1 MSQTFSI
8 SVFVARNTG
17 INANLLPVRES
28 DKQRP
33 KEAMFNWDMFQPMGP
48 MGMLFESI
56 NGIQWMMASSSS

>member
-1 MSQTFSI
+1 MSQPFSI
-8 SVFVARNTG
+8 SVFVASKMG

-33 KEAMFNWDMFQPMGP
+33 KEAMFNGDMFQPMGP

-56 NGIQWMMASSSS
+56 NGIQWMMAAISS